1 MHRARRWW
9 AVTVVA
15 IALASSAALQPQ
27 TPSAAQEPGRRQ
39 ILDTMKRATV
49 FMVESVSTNGGY
61 VWSYL
66 PDLSRR
72 WGELEARDTMIWV
85 QPPGTP
91 AMGHLFLD
99 AYHATGDEY
108 YYQAAEKAA
117 NALIW
122 GQLPSGGWNYMIDFG
137 GDRSLRDWYDTIG
150 RNAWRLEEFQH
161 YWGNGT
167 FDDAGTAEAAKLLLR
182 LYVEK
187 RDPKFKPALDKAIQF
202 VVESQYPIGAWPQR
216 YPLKSEFARHGKP
229 DYTSYLTFNDDVAA
243 ENIDFLIMAYQALGD
258 PRLLDPI
265 IRGMNAFLVTQ
276 QGPPQ
281 AGWALQYT
289 PDLKPSGARTY
300 EPNALVTHTTARNI
314 ELLIQFYR
322 LTGDTKF
329 LARVPEA
336 LEWLKSVELPAG
348 VAPEGRTHPTFIE
361 IGTNKPLYV
370 HREGSNAVNG
380 RYFVDYNPKN
390 TIGHYSAFRRVDLP
404 GLRKQY
410 EEAKAESPES
420 LAKKSPLS
428 AGGGAGSL
436 ARYFTVPS
444 SPPASGAGKVMADL
458 NARGFWNAPL
468 EYTSHPYRGDGSP
481 KAVPGDFSTAHVGD
495 DSDTSPFRDDKL
507 MGISTAAYIRNMGML
522 IRALDASGP
531 STLKKDQIA
540 ERPAREVVLL
550 QREHVTGQRSQVLWR
565 LDNLATIDGVPAT
578 TIGQPRVVK
587 TDIGPAVEFN
597 GTSDG
602 LLLDANPLAGLDRFA
617 IEVVVAPASGG
628 AEEQRFLHFE
638 DSPPA
643 AGTASRALL
652 ELRMDPR
659 GVWSLDTYLRHREVG
674 LTLLDRAKTHDAG
687 RWAVVA
693 LTYDGKTMAHY
704 VNGEREL
711 TGEIAFAPI
720 GAGRTSIGVRL
731 NRVSW
736 FKGRIHSIRISPRAL
751 TSAELMSVPQT

>member
-1 MHRARRWW
+1 M
-9 AVTVVA
+9 
-15 IALASSAALQPQ
+15 
-27 TPSAAQEPGRRQ
+27 PGGSKNSN
-39 ILDTMKRATV
+39 TTGAT
-49 FMVESVSTNGGY
+49 
-61 VWSYL
+61 
-66 PDLSRR
+66 
-72 WGELEARDTMIWV
+72 A
-85 QPPGTP
+85 
-91 AMGHLFLD
+91 
-99 AYHATGDEY
+99 
-108 YYQAAEKAA
+108 
-117 NALIW
+117 
-122 GQLPSGGWNYMIDFG
+122 
-137 GDRSLRDWYDTIG
+137 
-150 RNAWRLEEFQH
+150 
-161 YWGNGT
+161 T

-410 EEAKAESPES
+410 RRGQGRVTRVAGEEVAAVGWRRRRFACPVLHRAER
-420 LAKKSPLS
+420 S
-428 AGGGAGSL
+428 AGVGRREGHGRPERARILECAARVHKSSL
-436 ARYFTVPS
+436 
-444 SPPASGAGKVMADL
+444 
-458 NARGFWNAPL
+458 
-468 EYTSHPYRGDGSP
+468 
-481 KAVPGDFSTAHVGD
+481 
-495 DSDTSPFRDDKL
+495 
-507 MGISTAAYIRNMGML
+507 
-522 IRALDASGP
+522 
-531 STLKKDQIA
+531 
-540 ERPAREVVLL
+540 
-550 QREHVTGQRSQVLWR
+550 
-565 LDNLATIDGVPAT
+565 
-578 TIGQPRVVK
+578 
-587 TDIGPAVEFN
+587 
-597 GTSDG
+597 
-602 LLLDANPLAGLDRFA
+602 
-617 IEVVVAPASGG
+617 
-628 AEEQRFLHFE
+628 
-638 DSPPA
+638 
-643 AGTASRALL
+643 SR
-652 ELRMDPR
+652 
-659 GVWSLDTYLRHREVG
+659 
-674 LTLLDRAKTHDAG
+674 
-687 RWAVVA
+687 
-693 LTYDGKTMAHY
+693 
-704 VNGEREL
+704 
-711 TGEIAFAPI
+711 
-720 GAGRTSIGVRL
+720 
-731 NRVSW
+731 
-736 FKGRIHSIRISPRAL
+736 
-751 TSAELMSVPQT
+751 